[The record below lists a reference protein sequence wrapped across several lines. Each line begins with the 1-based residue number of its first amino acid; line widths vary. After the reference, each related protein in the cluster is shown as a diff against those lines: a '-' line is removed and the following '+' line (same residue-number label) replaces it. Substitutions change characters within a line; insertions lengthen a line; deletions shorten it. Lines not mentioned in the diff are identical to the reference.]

1 MTELNLEKS
10 PQEHYATLDPLGFSS
25 RIGRMRLLAWSLI
38 LGLIA
43 SVVALLVLLAI
54 KVSPTLAIT
63 FGATLTLVFVV
74 VNLRIN
80 AQRLHDLNWSAWML
94 LLHLVPVANL
104 VLTLALLLMPGTP
117 GPNKYGLPPPPNSTA
132 VKVLAWINIVLMV
145 LGLFILIIGLALG
158 LQDSL
163 INAAN
168 SNSL

>member
-1 MTELNLEKS
+1 MTELSLEKT
-10 PQEHYATLDPLGFSS
+10 PEEHYAYPDPLGFSG

-63 FGATLTLVFVV
+63 FGATLTLAFVV

>member
-1 MTELNLEKS
+1 MTELSLEKT
-10 PQEHYATLDPLGFSS
+10 PEEYYAYPDPLGFSG

-38 LGLIA
+38 LGASAGIVIVLI
-43 SVVALLVLLAI
+43 LLAT

-63 FGATLTLVFVV
+63 FGATLTLAFVV
-74 VNLRIN
+74 VHLRIN

-132 VKVLAWINIVLMV
+132 VKVLAWINIVLMI

>member
-1 MTELNLEKS
+1 MTELSLEKT
-10 PQEHYATLDPLGFSS
+10 PEEHYAYPDPLGFSG

-54 KVSPTLAIT
+54 KVSPTLPIT

>member
-1 MTELNLEKS
+1 MTELSLEKT
-10 PQEHYATLDPLGFSS
+10 PEEHYAYPDPLGFSG

-94 LLHLVPVANL
+94 LLHLGPVANL

>member
-1 MTELNLEKS
+1 MTELSLEKT
-10 PQEHYATLDPLGFSS
+10 PEEHYAYPDPLGFSG
-25 RIGRMRLLAWSLI
+25 RIRRMRLLAWSLI

>member
-1 MTELNLEKS
+1 MTELSLEKT
-10 PQEHYATLDPLGFSS
+10 PEEHYAYPDPLGFSG

-54 KVSPTLAIT
+54 KVTPTLAIT

-94 LLHLVPVANL
+94 LLHLVPGANL
-104 VLTLALLLMPGTP
+104 GVTLALLLMPGTP

>member
-1 MTELNLEKS
+1 MTELSLEKT
-10 PQEHYATLDPLGFSS
+10 PEEHYAYPDPLGFSG

-54 KVSPTLAIT
+54 KVSPTLAIP

-94 LLHLVPVANL
+94 LLHLVPGANL
-104 VLTLALLLMPGTP
+104 GVTLALLLMPGTP

>member
-1 MTELNLEKS
+1 MTELSLEKT
-10 PQEHYATLDPLGFSS
+10 PEEHYAYPDPLGFSG

-132 VKVLAWINIVLMV
+132 VKVLAWINIVLLV

>member
-1 MTELNLEKS
+1 MTELSLEKT
-10 PQEHYATLDPLGFSS
+10 PEEHYAYPDPLGFSG

-94 LLHLVPVANL
+94 LLHLVPGANL
-104 VLTLALLLMPGTP
+104 GVTLALLLMPGTP